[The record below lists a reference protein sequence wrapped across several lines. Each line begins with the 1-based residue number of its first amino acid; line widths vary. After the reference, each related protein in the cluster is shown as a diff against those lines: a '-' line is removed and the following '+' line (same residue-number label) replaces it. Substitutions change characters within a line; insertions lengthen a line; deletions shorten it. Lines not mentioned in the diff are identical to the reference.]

1 MPGQYLQLAYRGGRI
16 IQGMRLL
23 VVEDEEKIAR
33 SLEKGLTAEGYV
45 VDVASDGDI
54 AETLVDANDYDLV
67 LLDWMIPGHRDGPA
81 LVQLWRGNGT
91 LVPVLMLTA
100 RTTIGDRV
108 QGLDAGADDYLP
120 KPFAFDELLARVRA
134 LLRRPQPK
142 TGNTFVSGPLTLDV
156 VSKEVAVGD
165 EAVHLTAKEFQLLEY
180 LLRHKGEVISKDQL
194 LDHVWADESRVQHNT
209 VETFVANLRKKIGE
223 AIIQTVRGHGYKVK

>member
-1 MPGQYLQLAYRGGRI
+1 
-16 IQGMRLL
+16 MRLL

-45 VDVASDGDI
+45 VDVAPDGDM
-54 AETLVDANDYDLV
+54 AETLVDANEYDLV
-67 LLDWMIPGHRDGPA
+67 LLDWMIPGRRDGPG
-81 LVQLWRGNGT
+81 LVQLWRGNSVQ
-91 LVPVLMLTA
+91 VPVLMLTA

-134 LLRRPQPK
+134 LLRRPQPR
-142 TGNTFVSGPLTLDV
+142 TGNTFTTGPLQLDV
-156 VSKEVAVGD
+156 VSKEVTVD
-165 EAVHLTAKEFQLLEY
+165 DTTVHLTAKEFQLLEY
-180 LLRHKGEVISKDQL
+180 LLRHQGEVISKDQL

-223 AIIQTVRGHGYKVK
+223 AVIQTVRGHGYKVK